1 MTWSLE
7 KHIYRN
13 MSIPQR
19 LFRGYLKAQIQ
30 SQSLLSSNQK
40 KEALPPAAGSPPPS
54 SSTSSPASP
63 LHNHRGQEHR
73 PQDREDHRI
82 FHTWHHGQVFS
93 KTAPRA
99 SADSLEIDA
108 LAYCIHEIFTT

>member
-30 SQSLLSSNQK
+30 SHSLK
-40 KEALPPAAGSPPPS
+40 KEALPPATGSSPPS

-99 SADSLEIDA
+99 SADSLAIDA
-108 LAYCIHEIFTT
+108 LAFCIYEIFTT

>member
-1 MTWSLE
+1 
-7 KHIYRN
+7 

-30 SQSLLSSNQK
+30 SQSLK

-54 SSTSSPASP
+54 STTSSPASP
-63 LHNHRGQEHR
+63 LHGHGRQEHR

-99 SADSLEIDA
+99 SADSLAIDA
-108 LAYCIHEIFTT
+108 LAFCIYEIFTT